1 MAGKGMSEVMAFSL
15 GLCHDQHRLAL
26 MDCQG
31 QPFEGVGSHPLR
43 RLNSLLTIGPYLS
56 HFR

>member
-1 MAGKGMSEVMAFSL
+1 MA
-15 GLCHDQHRLAL
+15 R

-43 RLNSLLTIGPYLS
+43 PLNSLLTLGPYLS